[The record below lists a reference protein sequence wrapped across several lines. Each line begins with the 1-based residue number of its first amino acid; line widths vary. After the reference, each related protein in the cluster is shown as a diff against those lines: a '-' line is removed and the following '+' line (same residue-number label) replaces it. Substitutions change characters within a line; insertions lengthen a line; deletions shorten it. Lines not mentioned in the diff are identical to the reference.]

1 MRLKGKV
8 AVVTGG
14 TKGLGRRIAE
24 AYLDEGAHVVVAAR
38 DEASA
43 RPVLD
48 KGGDRV
54 VFRPVDVCSADSAA
68 RLTDAAVEHFGG
80 LDIMVANAGVSR
92 PGRVA
97 DLDPEQWQETVST
110 NFTGTFHCVRAAV
123 PHLRASGAG
132 RIITM
137 SSALGS
143 RVAPG
148 ASAYCATKAGVEML
162 TRVVAVE
169 LAADGITTNCLS
181 PGLIDE
187 GMGKLLK
194 NSPVWDQYAPK
205 LASGRL
211 GRADEVADA
220 AVFLA
225 GDEASY
231 VNGHVLEVNG
241 GLVW

>member
-14 TKGLGRRIAE
+14 TKGLGRCIAE
-24 AYLDEGAHVVVAAR
+24 AYLAEGANVVIAAR
-38 DEASA
+38 DENSA

-48 KGGDRV
+48 IGGDNV
-54 VFRPVDVCSADSAA
+54 AFYPVDVRTSDSVSELSAHAA
-68 RLTDAAVEHFGG
+68 EHFGG

-92 PGRVA
+92 PGRA
-97 DLDPEQWQETVST
+97 AELATEDWQETVTT
-110 NFTGTFHCVRAAV
+110 NFTGTFHCVQSAV
-123 PHLRASGAG
+123 PYLRESHAG

-148 ASAYCATKAGVEML
+148 GSAYCATKAGVEML
-162 TRVVAVE
+162 TKVVAVE
-169 LAADGITTNCLS
+169 LAEEGITVNCLS

-187 GMGKLLK
+187 GMGNLLK
-194 NSPVWDQYAPK
+194 NSPVWEKYSPK

-211 GRADEVADA
+211 GRPEEVADA

-225 GDEASY
+225 SDESTY